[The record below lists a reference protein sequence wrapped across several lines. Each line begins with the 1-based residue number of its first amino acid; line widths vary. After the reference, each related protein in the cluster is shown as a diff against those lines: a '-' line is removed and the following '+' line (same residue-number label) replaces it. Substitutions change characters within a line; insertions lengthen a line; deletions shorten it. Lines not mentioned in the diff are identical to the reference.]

1 MFICIDVICEM
12 YVPRV
17 MEQILDVGVQN
28 SDIAYIKEQGLTMLI
43 LSIIALVA
51 GLCNILCSSY
61 VAQGYGANLRKGV
74 FKKIQGFSFG
84 NIDQFSS
91 ASLITR
97 TTSDINLIQLAVLF
111 SLRLLVRGPLVLISA
126 IVMAFDINPE
136 LAIILCIAM
145 PVIMIIIIVLLM
157 KANKLY
163 VETQRRTDQL
173 NSIVQENLQGIRVV
187 KAYVREDHEREKFSK
202 ANGGLVQ
209 VAYKASVIMATA
221 MPLIILVVYIA
232 EGAAIWLGGKQIM
245 AGVMGSGALI
255 SFITYITQVMVAL
268 TLIAMALMFV
278 ARSRAATARVKEVL
292 NTDIDIADAK
302 GQISKANISTGK
314 VVFDD
319 VTFAYG
325 KAEEE
330 KYKGNSEEEPAAIR
344 NISFEVEP
352 GEILAIVG
360 GTGSGKST
368 LVNLIPRFY
377 DTSQGSVMIDGQD
390 VRTFALDDLRQGIGM
405 VLQKNILFSGTI
417 RENMRWGNEQATDEE
432 ITQACKDAQAHD
444 FIMGFPDQYDTWIE
458 QGGVNVSG
466 GQRQRLCI
474 ARAMIKKPKIL
485 ILDDSTSAVDT
496 ITEGFIQEAFRKNL
510 DGTTVI
516 IIAQRISSVC
526 NADLIL
532 VLDDGELVD
541 SGTHD
546 ELIQRC
552 TIYQEIN
559 ESQQQGG
566 MAE

>member
-1 MFICIDVICEM
+1 
-12 YVPRV
+12 
-17 MEQILDVGVQN
+17 MERIVDVGVKN
-28 SDIAYIKEQGLTMLI
+28 ADIAYIKEQGFMMLI

-51 GLCNILCSSY
+51 GLFNILCSSY
-61 VAQGYGANLRKGV
+61 VAQGYGANLRRGV

-97 TTSDINLIQLAVLF
+97 ATTDINLIQLAVLF

-126 IVMAFDINPE
+126 IAMAFDINVQ

-145 PVIMIIIIVLLM
+145 PVIMAIILILL
-157 KANKLY
+157 KKSNKLY
-163 VETQRRTDQL
+163 VETQQRTDQL

-187 KAYVREDHEREKFSK
+187 KAYVREDYEKEKFSK

-232 EGAAIWLGGKQIM
+232 EGASIWLGGNQIM
-245 AGVMGSGALI
+245 DGAMGSGALI

-268 TLIAMALMFV
+268 TLIAMALMFI
-278 ARSRAATARVKEVL
+278 ARSRAASARVKEVL
-292 NTDIDIADAK
+292 NTEIDITDAQNQSNQSK
-302 GQISKANISTGK
+302 ISVGK

-319 VTFAYG
+319 VTFRFG
-325 KAEEE
+325 KADKATYE
-330 KYKGNSEEEPAAIR
+330 GDAEEEPAAIQ
-344 NISFEVEP
+344 NISFEIEP
-352 GEILAIVG
+352 GKILAIVG

-377 DTSQGSVMIDGQD
+377 DVSQGSVKIDGQD
-390 VRTFALDDLRQGIGM
+390 VRTFALDDLRKDIGM
-405 VLQKNILFSGTI
+405 VLQKNILFAGTI

-432 ITQACKDAQAHD
+432 IIQACKDAQAHD
-444 FIMGFPDQYDTWIE
+444 FIMEFPDQYDTWIE

-510 DGTTVI
+510 EGTTVI
-516 IIAQRISSVC
+516 IIAQRISSVR
-526 NADLIL
+526 NADVIL
-532 VLDDGELVD
+532 VLDDGELID
-541 SGTHD
+541 TGTHD